1 MGVLDF
7 FKRILNSEGNPDNE
21 AVSSD
26 RSARAESIALE
37 IDEEDRVVVAL
48 AASIMAA
55 EDEPDSRFHIS
66 RITRI
71 K

>member
-7 FKRILNSEGNPDNE
+7 FKRMLNNE
-21 AVSSD
+21 ENSD
-26 RSARAESIALE
+26 IAAESIERSKTAESIELE
-37 IDEEDRVVVAL
+37 IDDEDRVVVAL

-55 EDEPDSRFHIS
+55 EDKPDSRFHIS